1 MVKRLNIGQSATKIL
16 FIRITL
22 NDYPFGFQ
30 EESIGVGLQFV
41 AGENPLNRSGK

>member
-30 EESIGVGLQFV
+30 KESIGVGLQFV
-41 AGENPLNRSGK
+41 VGENPLNRSGK